1 MYFYIYFREKLLYC
15 PCILLH
21 ILTHRGSSRCFG
33 YYDDQGTGNVTNR
46 MQGKAKFKVYVCQ
59 SRERMAGA
67 RDEKIKDHS
76 SPGKA
81 EHISSVHMT

>member
-1 MYFYIYFREKLLYC
+1 
-15 PCILLH
+15 
-21 ILTHRGSSRCFG
+21 
-33 YYDDQGTGNVTNR
+33 